1 MESLQQTPEGRP
13 EMGSFHLPTM
23 LLRAII
29 QKSRAFERHI
39 ETLTKVNPTDREVM
53 ETLIMGG
60 PQSPSQLAT
69 AVGLSPAAMTSSIDR
84 LTGLGHAH
92 REAHSSDRR
101 KTVVRPSDES
111 VRIIMNEL
119 MGMVRGI
126 NAVMNDYSEAEIAII
141 TRFLTDVNNEY
152 ANHINPEDVVGYAAA
167 Q

>member
-1 MESLQQTPEGRP
+1 
-13 EMGSFHLPTM
+13 MGSFHLPTM